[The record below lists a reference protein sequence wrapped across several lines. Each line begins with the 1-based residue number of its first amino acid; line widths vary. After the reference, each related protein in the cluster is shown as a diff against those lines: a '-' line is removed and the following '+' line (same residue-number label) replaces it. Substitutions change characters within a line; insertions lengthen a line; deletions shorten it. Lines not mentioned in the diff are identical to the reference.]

1 MSDED
6 RERTVAR
13 TVVPIF
19 ATLVGL
25 AAVCSVVLILV
36 FAGMCTIPAGEERAD
51 CFGAVVRWLAQG
63 ALSLTLAV
71 CAILV
76 ARKARTAQNAW
87 SGGILLLIVAVLVS
101 PAIAA
106 LVD

>member
-1 MSDED
+1 MSDVD

-19 ATLVGL
+19 AALVGL
-25 AAVCSVVLILV
+25 AAVGSMVLILI
-36 FAGMCTIPAGEERAD
+36 FAGMCTIPAGEEKAD
-51 CFGAVVRWLAQG
+51 CFGAVARLLAQG
-63 ALSLTLAV
+63 VISLALAV
-71 CAILV
+71 CAVLV

-87 SGGILLLIVAVLVS
+87 SGGIVLLIVAVLVS
-101 PAIAA
+101 PAVAA